1 MSFITGA
8 EMELS
13 EEIVQHLCILV
24 VDDEPNIRKVLS
36 MALEAEGHQVAA
48 VGNTRDALS
57 ESNRRYFD
65 LAFVDLRLGAE
76 SGMELI
82 PALLAACPWLKIV
95 VITAYASVDS
105 AVEAMRRGAFDYLP
119 KPFTHD
125 HVALLVQKVSEV
137 RLLEQK
143 VEALQGALSAE
154 VPEADLV
161 CPSPAM
167 QRTLAMARQVAES
180 DTSILICGESGTGK
194 TLLARAVHTWSRRA
208 AKPFG
213 VVSCPSL
220 SSELLESELF
230 GHVRGAFTGALRD
243 TPGRIAACAGGTLFL
258 DEIGDLPLPLQPKL
272 LRFLQEK
279 AYERVGDVVTC
290 KADVRVVAA
299 TNVDLD
305 AAVKAGRFREDL
317 FYRLNVLEII
327 VPPLRERS
335 EDIIPLAESLLVFF
349 ARKNHRGI
357 LHLTDGARDV
367 LRAYEWPGNVREL
380 RNAIERAVLLSN
392 GEDIHAAHLPMRMK
406 SSEQTPNIGD
416 RVTLEKIEELH
427 IRRVLASTKS
437 FDEAAKIL
445 GMDSVTLWRRRKQ
458 YGI

>member
-1 MSFITGA
+1 
-8 EMELS
+8 MELS
-13 EEIVQHLCILV
+13 EKIGKRLTILV

-36 MALEAEGHQVAA
+36 MALEVEGHQVTA
-48 VGNTRDALS
+48 VGNTRDALL
-57 ESNRRYFD
+57 ESNRRFFD
-65 LAFVDLRLGAE
+65 MAFVDLRLGAE
-76 SGMELI
+76 SGMDLI

-95 VITAYASVDS
+95 VITAYATIDS
-105 AVEAMRRGAFDYLP
+105 AVEAMRLGAFDYLP

-125 HVALLVQKVSEV
+125 HVTLLVQKVSEV

-143 VEALQGALSAE
+143 VEALQGALNSE
-154 VPEADLV
+154 VPEADFL

-167 QRTLAMARQVAES
+167 QRTLAMARQVADS
-180 DTSILICGESGTGK
+180 DATILISGESGTGK
-194 TLLARAVHTWSRRA
+194 TLLARAMHTWSRRA

-220 SSELLESELF
+220 SPELLESELF
-230 GHVRGAFTGALRD
+230 GHVKGAFTGALRD
-243 TPGRIAACAGGTLFL
+243 TPGRIAACGGGTLFL

-279 AYERVGDVVTC
+279 AYERVGDVVTR
-290 KADVRVVAA
+290 KADVRVIAA

-305 AAVKAGRFREDL
+305 AAVKAGQFREDL

-327 VPPLRERS
+327 VPPLRERC
-335 EDIIPLAESLLVFF
+335 EDILPLADSLLLFF
-349 ARKNHRGI
+349 ARQNHRGI
-357 LHLTDGARDV
+357 LHLTDDARDA

-380 RNAIERAVLLSN
+380 RNTLERAVLLSS
-392 GEDIHAAHLPMRMK
+392 GDDIHTSHLPIRMN
-406 SSEQTPNIGD
+406 SAEPVPNVGD
-416 RVTLEKIEELH
+416 RVSLEKIEELH
-427 IRRVLASTKS
+427 IRRILASTKS
-437 FDEAAKIL
+437 FDEAAKVL

>member
-1 MSFITGA
+1 
-8 EMELS
+8 MEFQEKVAQRLN
-13 EEIVQHLCILV
+13 ILV

-36 MALEAEGHQVAA
+36 MALEAEGHQVVA
-48 VGNTRDALS
+48 VGNTQDALR
-57 ESNRRYFD
+57 ESNRLFFD
-65 LAFVDLRLGAE
+65 LAFVDLRLGSE

-82 PALLAACPWLKIV
+82 PALRAACPWLKIV
-95 VITAYASVDS
+95 VITAYASIDS

-125 HVALLVQKVSEV
+125 HLAILVRKVSEV

-143 VEALQGALSAE
+143 VEALQGALSAD

-161 CPSPAM
+161 TQSPAM
-167 QRTLAMARQVAES
+167 QRTMAMARQVADS
-180 DTSILICGESGTGK
+180 DATILISGESGTGK
-194 TLLARAVHTWSRRA
+194 TLLARAMHSWSRRS

-220 SSELLESELF
+220 SLELLESELF
-230 GHVRGAFTGALRD
+230 GHVKGAFTGALRD
-243 TPGRIAACAGGTLFL
+243 APGRIAACAGGTLFL
-258 DEIGDLPLPLQPKL
+258 DEIGDLPLPVQPKL

-290 KADVRVVAA
+290 KANVRVITA
-299 TNVDLD
+299 TNIDLE
-305 AAVKAGRFREDL
+305 AAVKAGKFREDL

-327 VPPLRERS
+327 VPPLRERC
-335 EDIIPLAESLLVFF
+335 EEILPLAESLLVFF
-349 ARKNHRGI
+349 ARQNHRGI
-357 LHLTDGARDV
+357 LHLTDDACGA

-380 RNAIERAVLLSN
+380 RNTIERAVLLSD
-392 GEDIHAAHLPMRMK
+392 GEDIHAAHLPIRMK
-406 SSEQTPNIGD
+406 PAELMPNVGD
-416 RVTLEKIEELH
+416 RVSLEKIEELH
-427 IRRVLASTKS
+427 IRRILASSKS

>member
-1 MSFITGA
+1 MGLA
-8 EMELS
+8 EKTAKRLA
-13 EEIVQHLCILV
+13 ILV
-24 VDDEPNIRKVLS
+24 VDDEPNLRKVLS
-36 MALEAEGHQVAA
+36 MVLETEGHQVAA
-48 VGNTRDALS
+48 VGNTRDALL
-57 ESNRRYFD
+57 ESNRRFFD

-82 PALLAACPWLKIV
+82 PTLRAACPWLKIV
-95 VITAYASVDS
+95 VITAYATIDS
-105 AVEAMRRGAFDYLP
+105 AVEAMRLGAFDYLP
-119 KPFTHD
+119 KPFTHE

-154 VPEADLV
+154 VPEADFL

-167 QRTLAMARQVAES
+167 QRTLAMARQVADS
-180 DTSILICGESGTGK
+180 DATILVSGESGTGK
-194 TLLARAVHTWSRRA
+194 TLLARAMHSWSRRA

-220 SSELLESELF
+220 SLELLESELF
-230 GHVRGAFTGALRD
+230 GHVKGAFTGALRD

-290 KADVRVVAA
+290 KADVRVIAA

-305 AAVKAGRFREDL
+305 AAVKAGQFREDL

-335 EDIIPLAESLLVFF
+335 EDILPLAESLLLFF
-349 ARKNHRGI
+349 ARQNHRGV
-357 LHLTDGARDV
+357 LRLAEDARDA
-367 LRAYEWPGNVREL
+367 LRAYNWPGNVREL
-380 RNAIERAVLLSN
+380 RNTIERAVLLSS

-406 SSEQTPNIGD
+406 SAELVPSVGD
-416 RVTLEKIEELH
+416 RISLEKIEELH
-427 IRRVLASTKS
+427 IRSILASTKS
-437 FDEAAKIL
+437 FDEAAKVL
-445 GMDSVTLWRRRKQ
+445 GMDPVTLWRRRKH

>member
-1 MSFITGA
+1 MD
-8 EMELS
+8 LS
-13 EEIVQHLCILV
+13 EKNTKRLAILV
-24 VDDEPNIRKVLS
+24 VDDEPNLRKVLS

-48 VGNTRDALS
+48 VGNSRDALL
-57 ESNRRYFD
+57 ESSRRFFD
-65 LAFVDLRLGAE
+65 MAFVDLRLGAE

-82 PALLAACPWLKIV
+82 PVLRAACPWLKIV
-95 VITAYASVDS
+95 VITAYATIDS
-105 AVEAMRRGAFDYLP
+105 AVEAMRFGAFDYLP

-125 HVALLVQKVSEV
+125 HIALLVQKVSEV

-143 VEALQGALSAE
+143 VEALQRALHAE
-154 VPEADLV
+154 VPEADFL

-167 QRTLAMARQVAES
+167 QRALAMARQVADS
-180 DTSILICGESGTGK
+180 DATILISGESGTGK
-194 TLLARAVHTWSRRA
+194 TLLARAMHSWSRRA

-220 SSELLESELF
+220 SRELLESELF
-230 GHVRGAFTGALRD
+230 GHVKGAFTGALRD

-279 AYERVGDVVTC
+279 AYERVGDVVTN
-290 KADVRVVAA
+290 KADVRVIAA

-305 AAVKAGRFREDL
+305 AAVKAGQFREDL

-335 EDIIPLAESLLVFF
+335 EDILPLADSLLLFF
-349 ARKNHRGI
+349 ARQNHRGV
-357 LHLTDGARDV
+357 LLLTDDARDA

-380 RNAIERAVLLSN
+380 RNTIERAVLLSS
-392 GEDIHAAHLPMRMK
+392 GEYIHATHLPMRMK
-406 SSEQTPNIGD
+406 SASPIPNIGD
-416 RVTLEKIEELH
+416 LVSLEKIEELH

-445 GMDSVTLWRRRKQ
+445 GMDPVTLWRRRKQ

>member
-1 MSFITGA
+1 MG
-8 EMELS
+8 LS
-13 EEIVQHLCILV
+13 EKIGKRLAILV
-24 VDDEPNIRKVLS
+24 VDDEPNIRKMLS

-48 VGNTRDALS
+48 VGNSKDALR
-57 ESNRRYFD
+57 ESNRRFFD
-65 LAFVDLRLGAE
+65 MAFVDLRLGAE

-95 VITAYASVDS
+95 VITAYASIDS

-125 HVALLVQKVSEV
+125 HLAMLVQKVSEV

-154 VPEADLV
+154 VPEAEFI

-167 QRTLAMARQVAES
+167 QRTLAMARQVADS
-180 DTSILICGESGTGK
+180 DATILISGESGTGK
-194 TLLARAVHTWSRRA
+194 TILARAMHSWSRRA
-208 AKPFG
+208 VKPVG
-213 VVSCPSL
+213 VISCPSL
-220 SSELLESELF
+220 SPELLESELF
-230 GHVRGAFTGALRD
+230 GHVKGAFTGALRD
-243 TPGRIAACAGGTLFL
+243 APGRIAACAGGTLFL
-258 DEIGDLPLPLQPKL
+258 DEIGDLPLPVQPKL

-279 AYERVGDVVTC
+279 AYERVGDVVTF
-290 KADVRVVAA
+290 KADVRVIAA
-299 TNVDLD
+299 TNVDLEM
-305 AAVKAGRFREDL
+305 AVKAGRFREDL
-317 FYRLNVLEII
+317 FYRLNVLEIV

-335 EDIIPLAESLLVFF
+335 EDILPLAENLLIFF
-349 ARKNHRGI
+349 ARQNHRGI
-357 LHLTDGARDV
+357 LHLTDDARDA

-380 RNAIERAVLLSN
+380 RNALERAVLLSN
-392 GEDIHAAHLPMRMK
+392 GKEIHAAYLPMRMK
-406 SSEQTPNIGD
+406 PAEQLPNVGD
-416 RVTLEKIEELH
+416 RVSLETIEELH
-427 IRRVLASTKS
+427 IRRILASTKS